1 MSKIIRCNN
10 RRILKEIVSFALA
23 YLLAGS
29 VQNLEVVFEAW
40 AWRKC
45 GLRQQSAVESSRG
58 LEGD

>member
-29 VQNLEVVFEAW
+29 VRNLVVALL
-40 AWRKC
+40 AM
-45 GLRQQSAVESSRG
+45 V
-58 LEGD
+58 